1 MIAEKYKHCFQ
12 FETGWNSR
20 VPMQKNVCR
29 ALLMLLARIVR
40 SAAKKNF
47 SQLFCRLGSPICPPG
62 TAPKISPLATN
73 RSYFVFISKN
83 KIEVYLFEMGNNFLK
98 RVIYS
103 CEISHK

>member
-12 FETGWNSR
+12 FENWLEFQSADAEE
-20 VPMQKNVCR
+20 C
-29 ALLMLLARIVR
+29 LARIVR

-83 KIEVYLFEMGNNFLK
+83 KISKYEMGNNFLK